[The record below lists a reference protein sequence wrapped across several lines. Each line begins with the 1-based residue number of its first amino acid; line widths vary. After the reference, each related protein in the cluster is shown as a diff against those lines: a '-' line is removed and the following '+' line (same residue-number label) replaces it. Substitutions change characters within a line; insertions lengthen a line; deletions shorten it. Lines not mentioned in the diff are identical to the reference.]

1 MPRVLNFTIKSLFM
15 EIANVVIITKRQH
28 PLRRNM
34 KLNKNSTDGNTF
46 AYTFGHFPMNAK
58 RFFIITLI
66 VTVYYLRL
74 CY

>member
-15 EIANVVIITKRQH
+15 EIANVAIITKRSY

-34 KLNKNSTDGNTF
+34 NLNKNSTDGNTF
-46 AYTFGHFPMNAK
+46 VYRFNHFPINSK